1 MRRLI
6 LAIKRSVVRWLKKT
20 ASLQLTVEMGPL
32 TLAALFL
39 FFDPR

>member
-1 MRRLI
+1 MRRAI
-6 LAIKRSVVRWLKKT
+6 LAIKRSVVSEMKKT

-32 TLAALFL
+32 TLTALFL